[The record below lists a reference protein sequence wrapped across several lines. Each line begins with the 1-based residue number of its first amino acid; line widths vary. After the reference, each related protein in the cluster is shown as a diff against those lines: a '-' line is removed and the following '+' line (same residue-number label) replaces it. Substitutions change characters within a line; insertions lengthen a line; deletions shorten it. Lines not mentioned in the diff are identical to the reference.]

1 MLNLARKRE
10 IRSFEKL
17 KIKHSWRSVFLFSPL
32 KINFALIFT
41 FGAHRKRKMFEQF
54 TSESV
59 AAGHPDKIA
68 DQISD
73 SIVDACLSADPNSR
87 VAVETLV
94 TTNKVVLAGEV
105 TCAGKVDYEKVA
117 RQTIKKL
124 GYINPDWGFSDQADI
139 EVYIHQQSKD
149 IAVGVDDG
157 GAGDQGIM
165 FGYACSET
173 PELMPLPIMLAHQ
186 LMKNLD
192 QVRED
197 QVMSYLRPDGKA
209 QVVVDYH
216 DGKPQQVSTIIMAV
230 PYDPQISKEQLEQDL
245 WDKVIVPAVQK
256 YLPKQILDKNKI
268 KLIINGT
275 GAWEI
280 GGPASDTGLTGRKII
295 IDTYGSMGRHGGGCF
310 SGKDPS
316 KVDRSAAYACRFL
329 AKNIVA
335 KGLAK
340 RVELQ
345 VGYVIGQAKPVSFNV
360 ETFGTGKI
368 SNQEIKKY
376 ALNLLDMS
384 VKNIIDQ
391 LDLRRPIFTQT
402 AAYGHFGK
410 AEFSWEKI
418 VVD

>member
-1 MLNLARKRE
+1 
-10 IRSFEKL
+10 
-17 KIKHSWRSVFLFSPL
+17 
-32 KINFALIFT
+32 
-41 FGAHRKRKMFEQF
+41 MFEQF

-73 SIVDACLSADPNSR
+73 SIVDACLSADSNSR

-94 TTNKVVLAGEV
+94 TINKVVLAGEV
-105 TCAGKVDYEKVA
+105 TCSAQINYAAVA

-124 GYINPDWGFSDQADI
+124 GYTNPDLGFSDQSDI

-165 FGYACSET
+165 FGYACNET
-173 PELMPLPIMLAHQ
+173 PELMPMPVVLAHQ
-186 LMKNLD
+186 LMRNLD
-192 QVRED
+192 QARED
-197 QVMSYLRPDGKA
+197 QIMAYLRPDGKA
-209 QVVVDYH
+209 QVVIDYLN
-216 DGKPQQVSTIIMAV
+216 GKPQQVSTIIMAV
-230 PYDPQISKEQLEQDL
+230 PCDPKISKERLEQDL
-245 WDKVIVPAVQK
+245 WSKVIVPAVTK
-256 YLPKQILDKNKI
+256 YLPKQDLKKEEI

-295 IDTYGSMGRHGGGCF
+295 IDTYGGMGRHGGGCF

-335 KGLAK
+335 KGFAE

-345 VGYVIGQAKPVSFNV
+345 VAYVIGQALPVSFNV
-360 ETFGTGKI
+360 DTFGTGKV
-368 SNQEIKKY
+368 SDREIKAY
-376 ALNLLDMS
+376 ALGLLDMS

-391 LDLRRPIFTQT
+391 LNLRQPVFAQT
-402 AAYGHFGK
+402 AAYGHFGRE
-410 AEFSWEKI
+410 EFSWEKI
-418 VVD
+418 V